1 MEGKKKVFVLQD
13 TKEPFFLLA
22 ISSAESIHKLVW
34 LIQAQLEITFVESPG
49 LRVIVSEKEP
59 IEFPVHKGMSPVTGE
74 EFSLIKN
81 KVSSNILLKSQP
93 NIDYILKV
101 SGTNSL
107 VRVKAI
113 VASIKKVSGVLAAL
127 QLEIQKG
134 KGFAAFD
141 LL

>member
-22 ISSAESIHKLVW
+22 ISCAESIHKLVW
-34 LIQAQLEITFVESPG
+34 LIQSQLEITFAESSG
-49 LRVIVSEKEP
+49 LRVIVSGKEP
-59 IEFPVHKGMSPVTGE
+59 IEFPVHKGISPVTGE

-81 KVSSNILLKSQP
+81 KIHSSILLKSQP

-101 SGTNSL
+101 SGTNSPI
-107 VRVKAI
+107 RVKEVI
-113 VASIKKVSGVLAAL
+113 ASVKKVPGVLAAL
-127 QLEIQKG
+127 RLEIQKG

-141 LL
+141 LV